1 MSNNWC
7 LVGAVSGEI
16 LTYRD
21 HALVHDNKQELEFLF
36 PANRV
41 VPLPSYWGEELTFP
55 LKDHPDMDNVQF
67 PLAQHMDQFQ

>member
-1 MSNNWC
+1 MSNKWC

-21 HALVHDNKQELEFLF
+21 HALVHDNK
-36 PANRV
+36 
-41 VPLPSYWGEELTFP
+41 LPSYWGEELTCP